1 MSKGRRS
8 NSLLEVGLSPFDKED
23 YFLQLLS
30 AVSYAHKHKILHRD
44 IKPENII
51 ISKTGQ
57 LKLLDFGI
65 AQDLSW
71 QTPRRSSEGTLNFMP
86 PEQFEGNSCIA
97 SDVWALGRHS
107 LHLCRQ
113 CRTLYPTKRHITR

>member
-1 MSKGRRS
+1 MVREEGKFVLIQEYIEGPTLQH
-8 NSLLEVGLSPFDKED
+8 LLEFGLSPTDKED

-30 AVSYAHKHKILHRD
+30 AVSYAHKLKILHRD

-51 ISKTGQ
+51 INREGQ

-71 QTPRRSSEGTLNFMP
+71 QTPGRSSRGYP
-86 PEQFEGNSCIA
+86 QFHA
-97 SDVWALGRHS
+97 A
-107 LHLCRQ
+107 
-113 CRTLYPTKRHITR
+113 